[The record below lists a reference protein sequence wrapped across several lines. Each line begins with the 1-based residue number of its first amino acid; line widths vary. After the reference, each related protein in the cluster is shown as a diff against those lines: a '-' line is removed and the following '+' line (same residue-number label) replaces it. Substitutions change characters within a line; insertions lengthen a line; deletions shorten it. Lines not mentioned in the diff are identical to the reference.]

1 MRITV
6 REGGGKNICLIFPTG
21 LVLNRVTAAIGSV
34 QLRKENISISAEQLH
49 VLFRTIKDYKKA
61 HRDWKM
67 VEVQS
72 SEGDMVEIVM

>member
-6 REGGGKNICLIFPTG
+6 REGGGKHIRLIFPTG

-49 VLFRTIKDYKKA
+49 AIPCELDDRSFALSFNKL
-61 HRDWKM
+61 
-67 VEVQS
+67 S
-72 SEGDMVEIVM
+72 P